1 MIFTFQT
8 ATKVV
13 VPYWGAIAT
22 ITLTDSNGKV
32 TTYGYTLLPDG
43 TAILN
48 GVIGFD
54 EDGVRRPSAQ
64 SYLAYQL
71 NPSSAIQ
78 IQRLAN
84 GVVEVFDP
92 NSPVHAGGNPT
103 RYFVM
108 NGQVS
113 TATYVSGSG
122 PNSYAAQANAFLSSH
137 NFS

>member
-54 EDGVRRPSAQ
+54 EDGVRRPSA
-64 SYLAYQL
+64 SKLPGL
-71 NPSSAIQ
+71 STEPEFRDSDSAVGE
-78 IQRLAN
+78 RSRRSL
-84 GVVEVFDP
+84 
-92 NSPVHAGGNPT
+92 
-103 RYFVM
+103 
-108 NGQVS
+108 
-113 TATYVSGSG
+113 
-122 PNSYAAQANAFLSSH
+122 
-137 NFS
+137 